1 MVKMSGRKI
10 LVITPHPDDA
20 ESGAGGTIAKWSE
33 EGATVVL
40 IVCTNGN
47 KGTDD
52 RSKSSS
58 EIAEIR
64 RREQADAAKI
74 LGITNV
80 IFLDHDDQE
89 LHDNDAFRQELVR
102 EIRTYRPDVV
112 VTIDPERRWIR
123 HRDHFVTGR
132 VALDAVFPYA
142 RDHLAYPLMLDDG
155 LEPHKVKEVYLWGS
169 DEPDVFIDVDGTFDK
184 KVDALYCHVSQMSTS
199 REDGLKRLRDRFSE
213 YGWKVNA
220 SVAEPFKLLRLGR

>member
-1 MVKMSGRKI
+1 MIDMTGRLV

-33 EGATVVL
+33 QGANVVL
-40 IVCTNGN
+40 VVCTNGN
-47 KGTDD
+47 KGTSD

-58 EIAEIR
+58 EIAETR
-64 RREQADAAKI
+64 RREQADAAKV
-74 LGITNV
+74 LGVADV
-80 IFLDHDDQE
+80 IFLDHPDQE
-89 LHDNDAFRQELVR
+89 LQDNDEFRQELVR
-102 EIRTYRPDVV
+102 EIRTHRPDVV
-112 VTIDPERRWIR
+112 LTIDPERKWIR

-142 RDHLAYPLMLDDG
+142 RDHLAYPFMLEDG

-199 REDGLKRLRDRFSE
+199 REEGLKRLRDRFSK
-213 YGWKVNA
+213 YGPKVNA
-220 SVAEPFKLLRLGR
+220 SSAEAFKLLQLGR